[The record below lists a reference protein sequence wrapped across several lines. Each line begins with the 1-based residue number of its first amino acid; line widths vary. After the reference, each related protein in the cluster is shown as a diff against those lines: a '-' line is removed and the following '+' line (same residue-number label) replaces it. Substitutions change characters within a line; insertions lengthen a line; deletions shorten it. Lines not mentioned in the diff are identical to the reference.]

1 MLQTKVLLLG
11 ADSVGKTTLLY
22 LLKMNEIVKTIPT
35 IGFNVEDLEY
45 KERKIQMWDVGGGEK
60 IRTLWKHYIQH
71 TKCII
76 FMLNISD
83 KERFNDYKK
92 TFDFLLDQIKD
103 FNNIPII
110 ILGNIFENKIEF
122 EPEEILQN
130 SKLPPEISPFIIK
143 GNIIKKE
150 AIDELLEYI
159 YNNMEFTEEEPKVE
173 ENEEEPKTEEKK
185 SKESLYVRMFGLDES
200 GKTTILYL
208 LKLGEKVLTLPT
220 IGFNVEVIDKDS
232 WPKSVSLWDVGGQE
246 KIRPLWVN
254 YFKNINGIIWVY
266 DISNNQII
274 GKSQKELKK
283 ILDDPQINK
292 NIPLLIFAN
301 KNDLN
306 KNGNK
311 KENFLIGLEDYLNN
325 RPYLIKECSANDLES
340 YKEGIDWLYSTLQ

>member
-45 KERKIQMWDVGGGEK
+45 KNRKIQMWDVGGGEK

-159 YNNMEFTEEEPKVE
+159 YNNMEFTKEETKAE
-173 ENEEEPKTEEKK
+173 EKEEEKK
-185 SKESLYVRMFGLDES
+185 NKESYSVKIFGLDKS

-208 LKLGEKVLTLPT
+208 LKCGEKVITIPT

-232 WPKSVSLWDVGGQE
+232 WPKSVNLWDVGGQE

-325 RPYLIKECSANDLES
+325 RPYFIKECSANDLES

>member
-1 MLQTKVLLLG
+1 MLKTEVLLLG
-11 ADSVGKTTLLY
+11 ADSVGKTALLY
-22 LLKMNEIVKTIPT
+22 LLKMNQIVKTIPT

-45 KERKIQMWDVGGGEK
+45 KNRKILMWDIGGGEK
-60 IRTLWKHYIQH
+60 IRTLWKHYMQN
-71 TKCII
+71 TNCIV

-83 KERFNDYKK
+83 KERFNYHIE
-92 TFDFLLDQIKD
+92 TFNILLDQIKD
-103 FNNIPII
+103 HNNIPII
-110 ILGNIFENKIEF
+110 IFGNKFNDKIDF
-122 EPEEILQN
+122 EPEEMLQK

-143 GNIIKKE
+143 GNITKKE
-150 AIDELLEYI
+150 GIDELLDYI
-159 YNNMEFTEEEPKVE
+159 YNNIEFTLEEPKVE
-173 ENEEEPKTEEKK
+173 KNEEEKKEEKK
-185 SKESLYVRMFGLDES
+185 NKESFYVRMFGLDDS

-208 LKLGEKVLTLPT
+208 LKLDEKVATLPT

-325 RPYLIKECSANDLES
+325 RPYFIKECSANDLES

>member
-45 KERKIQMWDVGGGEK
+45 KDRKIQIWDVGGGEK

-92 TFDFLLDQIKD
+92 TFDFLLEQIKD

-159 YNNMEFTEEEPKVE
+159 YNNMEFTKEETKAE
-173 ENEEEPKTEEKK
+173 EKEEEKK
-185 SKESLYVRMFGLDES
+185 NKESYSVKIFGLDGS

-208 LKLGEKVLTLPT
+208 LKCGEKVITIPT

-311 KENFLIGLEDYLNN
+311 KENFLIGLEDYLNS
-325 RPYLIKECSANDLES
+325 RPYFIKECSANDLES

>member
-45 KERKIQMWDVGGGEK
+45 KDRKIQMWDVGGGEK

-122 EPEEILQN
+122 EPEEILQK
-130 SKLPPEISPFIIK
+130 SKLPLEISPFIIK

-159 YNNMEFTEEEPKVE
+159 YNNMEFTKEETKAE
-173 ENEEEPKTEEKK
+173 EKEEEKK
-185 SKESLYVRMFGLDES
+185 NKESYSVKIFGLDNS

-208 LKLGEKVLTLPT
+208 LKCGKKVITIPT
-220 IGFNVEVIDKDS
+220 IGFNVELIDKDS
-232 WPKSVSLWDVGGQE
+232 WPKSVNLWDVGGQE

>member
-1 MLQTKVLLLG
+1 
-11 ADSVGKTTLLY
+11 
-22 LLKMNEIVKTIPT
+22 
-35 IGFNVEDLEY
+35 
-45 KERKIQMWDVGGGEK
+45 
-60 IRTLWKHYIQH
+60 
-71 TKCII
+71 
-76 FMLNISD
+76 MLNISD

-159 YNNMEFTEEEPKVE
+159 YNNMEFTKEETKAE
-173 ENEEEPKTEEKK
+173 EKEEEKK
-185 SKESLYVRMFGLDES
+185 NKESYSVKIFGLDGS

-208 LKLGEKVLTLPT
+208 LKCGEKVLTIPT

-325 RPYLIKECSANDLES
+325 RPYFIKECSANDLES